1 MKALSCWT
9 PFFGVYEIMFVSAF
23 QRSDQCSKYP
33 LDDDKSINRLLK
45 PVNEVGGTRLLYHVV
60 DNRRVATY
68 LINKANRWDNISLV
82 PTFKNLSYT
91 LYIMYYDY
99 ISIHNPT
106 YR

>member
-68 LINKANRWDNISLV
+68 LINKANRWNNISLI
-82 PTFKNLSYT
+82 PTF
-91 LYIMYYDY
+91 
-99 ISIHNPT
+99 
-106 YR
+106 